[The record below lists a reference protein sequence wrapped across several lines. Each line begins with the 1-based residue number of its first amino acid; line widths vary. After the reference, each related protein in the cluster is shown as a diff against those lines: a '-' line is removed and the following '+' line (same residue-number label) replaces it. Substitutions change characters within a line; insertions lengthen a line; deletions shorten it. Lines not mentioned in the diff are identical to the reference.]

1 MRAGTW
7 GDRQAERPPYYVQI
21 NNRVVTPA
29 EFHRQKQEFMRGA
42 VITVQPDEPRID
54 WENVAAHAVVI
65 FFAVCGLL
73 WMAGTFIR

>member
-1 MRAGTW
+1 MRAGDW

-29 EFHRQKQEFMRGA
+29 EFERQKMEFMRGA
-42 VITVQPDEPRID
+42 VITFPPDSPAID

-65 FFAVCGLL
+65 FLCVCGLL
-73 WMAGTFIR
+73 WLVSTFIR

>member
-29 EFHRQKQEFMRGA
+29 EFERQKMEFMRGA
-42 VITVQPDEPRID
+42 VITNPPDVKPLTLEEAGKIALTMVLAF
-54 WENVAAHAVVI
+54 VAIWFV
-65 FFAVCGLL
+65 L
-73 WMAGTFIR
+73 TFLR